1 MKSEIQTLASEL
13 HTLSNKFDGR
23 LQEMK
28 SEILQMKSELLN
40 ALNSNFDKRLQEM
53 ESKVLGIL
61 KSELSNQTTNLT
73 NDFNATLN
81 NLNED
86 MNNTL
91 ADMYNKLDNKLE
103 AFNRKM
109 NENTE
114 STLTTWKKT
123 VDEKSSELNT
133 TWERGLL
140 SLKNETERTMIELDN
155 KLVAFSKKTNE
166 NAESLNNTLTTLKK
180 TVDEKSLEHNAT
192 WERGLLSLKN
202 ETESMASNL
211 STELDRKQA
220 IFNGE
225 LEARAS
231 RWESKQNRGIHVM
244 GRVLQYWRRKFDQT
258 VGTAESKLLNTES
271 KLLNTVQNLERIVTV
286 LNDSIKLADSEGQKE
301 PIEQG
306 YLVLLYDEYPLQT
319 IVTVVGACIVIGWLI
334 CSQCNKRG
342 SRRLPLTARRRLG
355 QAPGAYGDTVSDDEE
370 WLDENRQVCIVAS
383 LDWTLD
389 EVERCVKAAVQ
400 ERGLANTAVLTLR
413 ISGQDDIDGL
423 KRTLQRDTRVICCAN
438 STTRNILLSDTEHDE
453 ISYVVKAAEKI
464 VGGSGVMV
472 LLYGHEKSRGIQ
484 QLYDSTSFDRTFLN
498 KQTRLHNK
506 ALGHLFFSVSKSL
519 NDIQKR
525 RICDWIRGNL

>member
-1 MKSEIQTLASEL
+1 MK
-13 HTLSNKFDGR
+13 F
-23 LQEMK
+23 EMQ
-28 SEILQMKSELLN
+28 QMKSELLN
-40 ALNSNFDKRLQEM
+40 TLNNNFHERLQEM
-53 ESKVLGIL
+53 ETKVLGIL
-61 KSELSNQTTNLT
+61 NSELSNQTTNLT
-73 NDFNATLN
+73 SNFNTTLKN
-81 NLNED
+81 FKED
-86 MNNTL
+86 MNKAF
-91 ADMYNKLDNKLE
+91 ADMYSELE
-103 AFNRKM
+103 AFNRKINESTESVNNTLTTWKKTVDEKSSELNTTWERGLLALKNETESMSTKLDNKLVAFSKKM
-109 NENTE
+109 NDSTE
-114 STLTTWKKT
+114 SVNSTLTTWKKT

-140 SLKNETERTMIELDN
+140 SLKNETKSMST
-155 KLVAFSKKTNE
+155 KLEDKLEAFSKKMNDST
-166 NAESLNNTLTTLKK
+166 ESVNNTLTTWKT
-180 TVDEKSLEHNAT
+180 TVDEKSSELNTT
-192 WERGLLSLKN
+192 WERGLLALKT

-211 STELDRKQA
+211 STELVRKQA
-220 IFNGE
+220 TFHGE
-225 LEARAS
+225 LEAS
-231 RWESKQNRGIHVM
+231 M
-244 GRVLQYWRRKFDQT
+244 GRVSQEL
-258 VGTAESKLLNTES
+258 SKLVNTMH
-271 KLLNTVQNLERIVTV
+271 NLERKVTAS
-286 LNDSIKLADSEGQKE
+286 NDSTEGHDQKE
-301 PIEQG
+301 PIAQG
-306 YLVLLYDEYPLQT
+306 YLVILYEYPLHIQT
-319 IVTVVGACIVIGWLI
+319 IVVGACIVIGWLI

-342 SRRLPLTARRRLG
+342 PRRLPLTARRRLG
-355 QAPGAYGDTVSDDEE
+355 QAPGAYGDMSDDEE